1 MTTQLVQCPACG
13 APVIPH
19 GSASVIYCA
28 YCRAAV
34 AVPEELRQV
43 SQAAGWSML
52 MFDSFTANDNHWR
65 SENQPNEYFA
75 KFNQGIAEGRY
86 RWEAY
91 SSRSCHSTAWL
102 KGYPVS
108 DFHLSVNGK
117 HIRGSRAGSGWGV
130 VFRVQDNQN
139 CYWFRI
145 TDSQFFSVWMI
156 QESQWQSLVDST
168 RTDAIKPQGV
178 NQLEVIANGSHFT
191 FLINGRVVSE
201 IDNEDFPQGLVG
213 VAIEVFNAGEE
224 TTFDFLDF
232 TLRAP

>member
-1 MTTQLVQCPACG
+1 MTAHLFHCSACA
-13 APVIPH
+13 APLIPR
-19 GSASVIYCA
+19 GNASVISCP
-28 YCRAAV
+28 YCRASV

-43 SQAAGWSML
+43 SKAAGWSML
-52 MFDSFTANDNHWR
+52 MFESFTTNDNHWR
-65 SENQPNEYFA
+65 SENQADEYFA
-75 KFNQGIAEGRY
+75 KFNQGITEGRY
-86 RWEAY
+86 RWEVH
-91 SSRSCHSTAWL
+91 SSRSCFSTAWL

-145 TDSQFFSVWMI
+145 TDSQFFSGWMVK
-156 QESQWQSLVDST
+156 ESQWQSLMDST

-178 NQLEVIANGSHFT
+178 NQLEVIANGKHFT
-191 FLINGRVVSE
+191 FLINGQVASE
-201 IDNEDFPQGLVG
+201 IADEHFPKGLVG

-224 TTFDFLDF
+224 TTFDFLDL